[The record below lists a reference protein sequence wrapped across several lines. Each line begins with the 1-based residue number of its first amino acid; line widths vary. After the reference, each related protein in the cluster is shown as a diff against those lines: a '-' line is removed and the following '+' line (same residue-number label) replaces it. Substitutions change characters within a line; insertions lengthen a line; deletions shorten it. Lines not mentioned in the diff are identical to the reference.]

1 MMRLAVCLLLPLS
14 ACLVN
19 LDFVQYNP
27 RHCSTLTAVDCEDK
41 DEEID
46 KICAKCEDDYNFTE
60 VGLTGEVTRLELNL
74 DPDPATGEA
83 VVNDAYFITG
93 SGGDLA
99 DVTIMFSQGN
109 YGGIE
114 HYLHLVENI
123 YPSGANLF
131 IWEYR
136 GYGKSSTQSTPNET
150 LFMADSMAAYNLL
163 ITELNSRNLPN
174 DQVVHFGMSLGAI
187 AAIEIARQHPG
198 KGLILQSSFP
208 GLRLFAED
216 STGTGLPVSFLA
228 SGGYDNYAKMPEL
241 TSPVLFIHGEAD
253 TFIRIAHSERLQ
265 SQLSEGVDHCLW
277 RIAGAKHGVS
287 DGPNAVAGKETFSST
302 IKDWI
307 LEPTVCPEN
316 ITEP

>member
-1 MMRLAVCLLLPLS
+1 MMRLTALLLLPLS

-27 RHCSTLTAVDCEDK
+27 RHCSAITAADCEDK
-41 DEEID
+41 EEEID

-60 VGLTGEVTRLELNL
+60 VGLTGEVTRLELQL
-74 DPDPATGEA
+74 DPDPATGDA
-83 VVNDAYFITG
+83 VVNDAYFVAGTG
-93 SGGDLA
+93 GELA
-99 DVTIMFSQGN
+99 NVTIMFSHGN

-114 HYLHLVENI
+114 HYLHLLEDV

-136 GYGKSSTQSTPNET
+136 GYGKSSTQSTPDER
-150 LFMADSMAAYNLL
+150 LFMADSMAAYDLL
-163 ITELNSRNLPN
+163 VSELNSRGLPV
-174 DQVVHFGMSLGAI
+174 DQVVHFGMSLGGI
-187 AAIEIARQHPG
+187 ASIEVARQHPG
-198 KGLILQSSFP
+198 KAVILQSSFP

-228 SGGYDNYAKMPEL
+228 SGGYDNFAKMPEL

-253 TFIRIAHSERLQ
+253 TFIRVDHSERLQ
-265 SQLSEGVDHCLW
+265 SQLGEGVDSCLW
-277 RIAGAKHGVS
+277 RIAGANHGIS
-287 DGPNAVAGKETFSST
+287 DGPSAIAGKDVFAQT
-302 IKDWI
+302 IKDWLI
-307 LEPTVCPEN
+307 NPKACPEN